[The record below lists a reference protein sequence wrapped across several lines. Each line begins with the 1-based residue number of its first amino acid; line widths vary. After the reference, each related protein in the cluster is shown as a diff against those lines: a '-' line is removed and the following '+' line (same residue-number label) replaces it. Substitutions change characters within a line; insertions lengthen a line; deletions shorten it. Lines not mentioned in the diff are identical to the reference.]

1 MCKEFVRMTDNNV
14 VSKIKTLII
23 VCIASMFMILDSI
36 ILWTSFVLFWSVGD
50 VADVI
55 YNVVSGYAVL
65 TMIPWETAHVVFMI
79 GCITTKL
86 ASEKKWLRISSI
98 LHIIIRF
105 LPLMW
110 ALFWIVICLAGKSV

>member
-1 MCKEFVRMTDNNV
+1 MTDNNV